1 MKNTKQRL
9 SEWTRLKKINQY
21 CDICANNNSSCT
33 EWCNGENFKSS
44 KYKMI
49 KNSILDRVLNFFRK
63 EGE

>member
-1 MKNTKQRL
+1 MKDTKQRL

-33 EWCNGENFKSS
+33 EWCNGENFKTSE
-44 KYKMI
+44 YKII
-49 KNSILDRVLNFFRK
+49 KNSILDKILKFFKK